1 MNLGNKVR
9 IVPKGTYLGRLYEA
23 EVVSIPEEDEDE
35 VPQIRQIKLPDPNE
49 LAKENNPMV
58 GWSRQRRSGMRSI
71 MERYKEDIRQLGINS
86 EILLVK
92 IRDCDEGGS
101 IKWCIDCRQ
110 LPNYL
115 DAEIPAIH
123 HLTRPPEEESANS
136 SDGTEYFEVL
146 DEVDE
151 SGLTEA
157 VESMD
162 LDEVLLVDEVLEEDL
177 SRRPSQDE
185 VLEAVRVLRKFQ
197 SGTPMLAGQGRAS
210 PFSNTETSNLD
221 LSSGFD
227 FVLTNHR
234 LTTNFSLSPR

>member
-1 MNLGNKVR
+1 MNLGDEVR

-35 VPQIRQIKLPDPNE
+35 VPQIRQIKLADANK

-58 GWSRQRRSGMRSI
+58 GWSRQRCDGMRSI
-71 MERYKEDIRQLGINS
+71 IERYKEDLIQLGLDN

-92 IRDCDEGGS
+92 VKDCDECES
-101 IKWCIDCRQ
+101 IQWCIDCRQ
-110 LPNYL
+110 LSKYL

-123 HLTRPPEEESANS
+123 HFTRPPEEESVNS
-136 SDGTEYFEVL
+136 NETEYFEVL

-162 LDEVLLVDEVLEEDL
+162 LDEVLLVDEV
-177 SRRPSQDE
+177 P
-185 VLEAVRVLRKFQ
+185 
-197 SGTPMLAGQGRAS
+197 
-210 PFSNTETSNLD
+210 
-221 LSSGFD
+221 
-227 FVLTNHR
+227 
-234 LTTNFSLSPR
+234 